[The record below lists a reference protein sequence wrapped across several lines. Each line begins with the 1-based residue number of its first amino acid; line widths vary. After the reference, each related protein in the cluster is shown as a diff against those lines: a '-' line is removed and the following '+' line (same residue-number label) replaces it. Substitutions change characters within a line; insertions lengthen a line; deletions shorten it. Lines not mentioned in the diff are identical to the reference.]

1 MGALVVDGADAAWSS
16 ESHTFRARKDGRN
29 LNLQARETKAKL
41 DRDVTLSFTPAKREE
56 ASFATM
62 SHDGAEYL
70 LVRHRPELTAPREPQ
85 RRDWVILVET
95 SGDRDPLVA
104 RTQVELVR
112 SFLANAGRDDTFVV
126 LAGSTRPID
135 IAKELIERKADVNAK
150 SSTGM
155 TALMIAAAHNN
166 PPMIGLLIESGADP
180 DAKNNQGQ
188 TAADVAGINGN
199 LEAAQAIKV
208 LATAKAAEATPA
220 TEPKSTSQ

>member
-1 MGALVVDGADAAWSS
+1 MTPLITAAMRDAIPTIKVLTDKGAKVEDPGPDGFVPLALALADGYYEAA
-16 ESHTFRARKDGRN
+16 K
-29 LNLQARETKAKL
+29 
-41 DRDVTLSFTPAKREE
+41 TLLE
-56 ASFATM
+56 A
-62 SHDGAEYL
+62 GANPN
-70 LVRHRPELTAPREPQ
+70 VA
-85 RRDWVILVET
+85 
-95 SGDRDPLVA
+95 SGDESLTPLMIA
-104 RTQVELVR
+104 ASKTQAAEGER
-112 SFLANAGRDDTFVV
+112 FVP
-126 LAGSTRPID
+126 GSTRPID
-135 IAKELIERKADVNAK
+135 LAKELIERKADVNAK